1 MCKKEKNFFAV
12 LGWLILIAA
21 VIWSVKRVL
30 EEIVDF
36 FSHLTYEEFSA
47 PDYVGEYDEE

>member
-1 MCKKEKNFFAV
+1 MEKKETNFLAV
-12 LGWLILIAA
+12 IGWILFIAA
-21 VIWSVKRVL
+21 VIWGVKRVL

-47 PDYVGEYDEE
+47 PDYVDDYDFE